1 MTAQDLIDKIRSLQ
15 KLTPSEAKIAE
26 YFSRNYAEIVFENVT
41 SISEKTGVSKAT
53 VVRFISKLGY
63 QKFSAFRSELR
74 HSALQE
80 RKPLPTRYTLK
91 KKQLKDDGVD
101 ILERNFSDIIKNLHD
116 THQLIDQETFMAA
129 ARTIVEPGKNLYIT
143 GQRTSYAMA
152 YVFHSMIKRI
162 RPNSFLLGPET
173 SILPDMLMDIQ
184 SRDILFAIFRHPYA
198 KQTLRIARR
207 FSDQNAQIILLTD
220 SEFSPLADLAHI
232 QIVVASEGYSIFQSC
247 TAVTAV
253 LETLNLAALRLFDKT
268 IYNRLENAEKLYRD
282 FELFCPGKSYDT
294 SGIEH
299 LKAFRKKNKS

>member
-1 MTAQDLIDKIRSLQ
+1 MKSQDLIDKIRSLK
-15 KLTPSEAKIAE
+15 KLTPSETKIAE
-26 YFSRNYAEIVFENVT
+26 YFSRNYTEIVFENVT

-63 QKFSAFRSELR
+63 HKFSAFRNELR
-74 HSALQE
+74 HSALLL
-80 RKPLPTRYTLK
+80 RTPLPTRFTFKQKQAK
-91 KKQLKDDGVD
+91 KNGVD
-101 ILERNFSDIIKNLHD
+101 ILERNFSDIMRNLQD

-129 ARTIVEPGKNLYIT
+129 VRTLVEPGRNLYIT

-152 YVFHSMIKRI
+152 YVFHIMIKRI

-184 SRDILFAIFRHPYA
+184 SRDILFTIFRHPYA

-207 FSDQNAQIILLTD
+207 FAEQGAQIILLTD
-220 SEFSPLADLAHI
+220 SEFSPLADLSHI
-232 QIVVASEGYSIFQSC
+232 QMVVASEGYSIFQSC
-247 TAVTAV
+247 TPVIAV
-253 LETLNLAALRLFDKT
+253 LETLNLAALKLFDKT
-268 IYNRLENAEKLYRD
+268 IYHRLENAEKLFRD